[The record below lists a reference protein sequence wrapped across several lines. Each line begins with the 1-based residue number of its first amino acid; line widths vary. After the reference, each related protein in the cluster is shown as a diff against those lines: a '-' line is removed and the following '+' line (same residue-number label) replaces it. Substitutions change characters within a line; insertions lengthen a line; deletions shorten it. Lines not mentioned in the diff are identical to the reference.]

1 MNELDVFFRSW
12 QEVVLTCLALGV
24 SQLVYVLF
32 GFGAGLIAVGT
43 LAVFLPNLHD
53 VVVIILL
60 VSFPA
65 ELYVV
70 ASSWKKIKWRG
81 VALILAGVAVGIP
94 LGAWLLQLGD
104 PTIVLAVLGLVLV
117 VVGTGF
123 LVVRQRQS
131 VSFPRWVGAPLGLV
145 SGVLAG
151 LFGTGGPPLI
161 FYYQL
166 SGVEKAAFRA
176 HLMAIFLS
184 VTVVRFPT
192 YAVSGLITETRIWSA
207 LMVMPAVLL
216 GAYIGHRLH
225 VNINDATFRRL
236 VSAALVVI
244 GLVLLLRS
252 FSGAW

>member
-12 QEVVLTCLALGV
+12 QEVALTCIALGV
-24 SQLVYVLF
+24 SQAVYVLF

-43 LAVFLPNLHD
+43 LAMFLPSLHD

-65 ELYVV
+65 ELFVV
-70 ASSWKKIKWRG
+70 ASSWKEIRWRG
-81 VALILAGVAVGIP
+81 VAVILAGVATGIP

-104 PTIVLAVLGLVLV
+104 PTIVLAVLGFVLV
-117 VVGTGF
+117 IAGTGF

-131 VSFPRWVGAPLGLV
+131 VRFPKWFGAPLGLV

-176 HLMAIFLS
+176 HLMAIFLA

-192 YAVSGLITETRIWSA
+192 YAISGLITETRLWSA
-207 LMVMPAVLL
+207 LMVSPAVLL

-225 VNINDATFRRL
+225 VNLSDKTFRRL
-236 VSAALVVI
+236 VSGALVVI
-244 GLVLLLRS
+244 GVVLLLRS
-252 FSGAW
+252 LSGAW